1 MKGLNEYSIQLTGS
15 GTGQY
20 YGKSLLSHGWSIR
33 ARPHGGVY
41 KKMHK
46 KTLSLFEAASI
57 IAGYGIGGGIMAV
70 PFLASR
76 TGVLPALLLIAAG
89 YGASALLHLMIAEMS
104 SATGGRQIL
113 EIMTDY
119 LFRGRLGAVLTWVF
133 FVLILFAFLA
143 SLGAY
148 IAGAGEILSELTGL
162 PPVLCQ
168 LIFYL
173 VAAGIVAFGLKVLG
187 VSEKIAI
194 VLIALVFVVLAAASF
209 ATGLHPVP
217 LTGGSGTESL
227 ALFGMVMFCFAA
239 FFSVPQAAEG
249 LSWNRKLTGRA
260 VLLGIGINLLFI
272 LTVTFL
278 SLSVSEEVT
287 RVAIIGWAEAIGA
300 WAGILGSLIV
310 FLAMLTSYWSI
321 SYALATMLR
330 ERLGWKQ
337 IFCWLAATVP
347 TLLFVLTGVSDF
359 LGFMRMAGGA
369 IAIIVALLVV
379 PTFRA
384 FRKAASPGTS
394 PETAKH
400 ASREELPAKYWSMG
414 RWGSTAFQIVV
425 IIAYLLMAVG
435 SFLEI

>member
-1 MKGLNEYSIQLTGS
+1 
-15 GTGQY
+15 
-20 YGKSLLSHGWSIR
+20 
-33 ARPHGGVY
+33 
-41 KKMHK
+41 MHK
-46 KTLSLFEAASI
+46 KNLSLFEAAGI

-76 TGVLPALLLIAAG
+76 TGALPALLIIAVG
-89 YGASALLHLMIAEMS
+89 YGASVLLHLMIAEMS
-104 SATGGRQIL
+104 SASEGRQIL
-113 EIMTDY
+113 ELMTDY
-119 LFRGRLGAVLTWVF
+119 LFRGRLGAVLTWLF

-148 IAGAGEILSELTGL
+148 IAGAGEILTELTGL

-173 VAAGIVAFGLKVLG
+173 AAAGIVAFGLKVLG
-187 VSEKIAI
+187 ISEKIAI
-194 VLIALVFVVLAAASF
+194 VLIALVFVVLAAVSF
-209 ATGLHPVP
+209 SAGLHPVP
-217 LTGGSGTESL
+217 LTGGGATESL

-249 LSWNRKLTGRA
+249 LAWNRKLTGRA

-272 LTVTFL
+272 LLVTFL

-300 WAGILGSLIV
+300 WAGVLGSVIV

-321 SYALATMLR
+321 SYALATIFR
-330 ERLGWKQ
+330 ERLGWRQ
-337 IFCWLAATVP
+337 VLCWLAATLP

-359 LGFMRMAGGA
+359 LGFMRLAGGA

-384 FRKAASPGTS
+384 FRKSKSQGTPPSTAPDAQPEETPKASTEATSETSPGE
-394 PETAKH
+394 PPGE
-400 ASREELPAKYWSMG
+400 YWSMG
-414 RWGSTAFQIVV
+414 RWGATAFQLLV
-425 IIAYLLMAVG
+425 IMAYLLMAAG
-435 SFLEI
+435 SFVEV